1 MRRLRVAGPAEAGHA
16 EVDLAAVGLGSCPG
30 RVLDRLMRLGPA
42 LSGEARRHG
51 LVFMAAV
58 LAMWTVGCAGRTAA
72 WEANW
77 DAPYAAFG
85 SDEQVQFT
93 AARGLL
99 DDGQR
104 LAGLGALQE
113 LAGLNGGNLELAC
126 WLQDVEAELLLD
138 GVEARRIFPELADS
152 VDRAAYGIGEG
163 EPGEVIRRVYAA
175 RASALPTVEALILAA
190 RVETDGLAAESLLRR
205 ALELDP
211 VCSWAHY
218 GLSHVLLEKRSQPDR
233 WSLARAS
240 LERALEI
247 EPGNLRARR
256 LEAWMLA
263 EEGSRDVAEKQLRRW
278 LEEAA
283 EDPRVSRVE
292 AVEARLDLALL
303 LLLRGEDRRA
313 ARLLEDLEGEPV
325 GRARRWMLL
334 TVARQEGGDLLGAL
348 DATLRAQGAAAGEV
362 LPLVQEAL
370 LSEAFLDRPEVASAL
385 WEEVAEL
392 AEDGATIGDLV
403 QTLRARVRME
413 RSRSAPQVEIP

>member
-1 MRRLRVAGPAEAGHA
+1 
-16 EVDLAAVGLGSCPG
+16 
-30 RVLDRLMRLGPA
+30 
-42 LSGEARRHG
+42 
-51 LVFMAAV
+51 MAAG
-58 LAMWTVGCAGRTAA
+58 LAVWAAGCATRTVA

-77 DAPYAAFG
+77 DAPYAAF
-85 SDEQVQFT
+85 EPVEREHFT
-93 AARGLL
+93 AARRLL
-99 DDGQR
+99 DEGQR
-104 LAGLGALQE
+104 LPGLAALRE
-113 LAGLNGGNLELAC
+113 LAGQDGGNLELAC

-138 GVEARRIFPELADS
+138 GMEPRRIFPDEEG
-152 VDRAAYGIGEG
+152 AAGRSATGAGEG
-163 EPGEVIRRVYAA
+163 DPAEVLRRVYAA
-175 RASALPTVEALILAA
+175 RAAALPTVQALILAA

-218 GLSHVLLEKRSQPDR
+218 GLSHVLLEKRLQPDR
-233 WSLARAS
+233 WSLARTS

-263 EEGSRDVAEKQLRRW
+263 EEGSRDVAEARLRRW
-278 LEEAA
+278 LEEADG
-283 EDPRVSRVE
+283 DPRVSRVE

-313 ARLLEDLEGEPV
+313 ARLLEDLEGESV

-392 AEDGATIGDLV
+392 AGDGATIGDLV
-403 QTLRARVRME
+403 QGLRARVRME
-413 RSRSAPQVEIP
+413 RSRAAAEGETP

>member
-1 MRRLRVAGPAEAGHA
+1 MDPAEVDPAEVDPAEAGSA
-16 EVDLAAVGLGSCPG
+16 DVVTLASDPPRVRRRLSRVSSALGE
-30 RVLDRLMRLGPA
+30 RVRLLRPA
-42 LSGEARRHG
+42 LMAAG
-51 LVFMAAV
+51 LVFWGA
-58 LAMWTVGCAGRTAA
+58 GCAARTEV
-72 WEANW
+72 WEATW

-85 SDEQVQFT
+85 PDERAQFSQVRQ
-93 AARGLL
+93 LL
-99 DDGQR
+99 DRGQR
-104 LAGLGALQE
+104 LDGLGALQVLVNE
-113 LAGLNGGNLELAC
+113 DGDNLELAC
-126 WLQDVEAELLLD
+126 WLQDLEAELLLD
-138 GVEARRIFPELADS
+138 GVEPRRVFPEADEPL
-152 VDRAAYGIGEG
+152 DRAAA
-163 EPGEVIRRVYAA
+163 EVGDPAEDLRRVYAA
-175 RASALPTVEALILAA
+175 RAAELPTVQALILAA
-190 RVETDGLAAESLLRR
+190 RVETDGPAAESLLRR

-233 WSLARAS
+233 WSLARDA
-240 LERALEI
+240 LDRALEI

-278 LEEAA
+278 LEESA

-348 DATLRAQGAAAGEV
+348 DATLRAQGAAAGDV

-403 QTLRARVRME
+403 QGLRARVRME
-413 RSRSAPQVEIP
+413 RSRSAAEEETP